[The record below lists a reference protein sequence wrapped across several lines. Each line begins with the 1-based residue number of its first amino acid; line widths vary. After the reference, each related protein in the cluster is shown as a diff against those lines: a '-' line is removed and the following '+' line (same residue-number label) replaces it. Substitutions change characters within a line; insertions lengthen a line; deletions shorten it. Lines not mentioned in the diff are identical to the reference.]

1 MSMNG
6 IDISSWNTGIN
17 LDVVPCDFVIVKATE
32 GTGYVNPDF
41 ERAYNQAKNAGKCLG
56 IYHYAKGLDANAEA
70 DYFLKCVGNRAGEAI
85 LVLDWEG
92 QGNSQ
97 FGVND
102 FAWVKAWLERVVSKT
117 GVKPLIYTSQSVM
130 ARFNGLGDYGMWIA
144 QYANND
150 PTGYQDKP
158 WKEGEYAC
166 AIRQYSSEG
175 RLPGYDG
182 RLDLNK
188 AYMDRDGWNK
198 YAGKGNALQPGAGA
212 GNGTGGAA
220 VDGKSALDLAAEVM
234 RGRHGNGND
243 RRARLGSMYDAVQGL
258 IDHVASASAADLAK
272 EVIAGKYGNGEV
284 RKTVLGSRY
293 DDVQR
298 IVNGG
303 VAKPSAPAAQYYT
316 VKSGDTLSGIAA
328 RYGTTYQRLAQM
340 NGIANPNKI
349 YAGQI
354 IRVK

>member
-56 IYHYAKGLDANAEA
+56 IYHYAKGLDAVAEA
-70 DYFLKCVGNRAGEAI
+70 DYFLGKVGQRVGEAI

-92 QGNSQ
+92 GDNKR

-102 FAWVKAWLERVVSKT
+102 SQWVKTWLERVVSKT

-130 ARFNGLGDYGMWIA
+130 ARFNGLGDYEMWIA
-144 QYANND
+144 QYANNN

-188 AYMDRDGWNK
+188 AYMDRNGWNK
-198 YAGKGNALQPGAGA
+198 YAGKGNAVNP
-212 GNGTGGAA
+212 GTGTGTGT
-220 VDGKSALDLAAEVM
+220 VSTVSGKSALDLAAEVM
-234 RGRHGNGND
+234 RGQHGNGND
-243 RRARLGSMYDAVQGL
+243 RRARLGTMYDVVQGL
-258 IDHVASASAADLAK
+258 IDHVASASAADLAN
-272 EVIAGKYGNGEV
+272 EVIAGRYGNGEV
-284 RKTVLGSRY
+284 RKTVLGNRY
-293 DDVQR
+293 NEVQK

-303 VAKPSAPAAQYYT
+303 GARPSAPAAQYYT
-316 VKSGDTLSGIAA
+316 IKSGDTLSGIAA

-349 YAGQI
+349 YAGQK

>member
-6 IDISSWNTGIN
+6 IDISSWNAGIN
-17 LDVVPCDFVIVKATE
+17 LDAVPCDFVIIKATE
-32 GTGYVNPDF
+32 GTGYINPDF
-41 ERAYNQAKNAGKCLG
+41 DRAYNQAKNAGKCLG
-56 IYHYAKGLDANAEA
+56 IYHYARGLDATAEA
-70 DYFLKCVGNRAGEAI
+70 DYFLSKVGQRVGEAI

-92 QGNSQ
+92 GDNKR
-97 FGVND
+97 FGIND
-102 FAWVKAWLERVVSKT
+102 SEWVKTWLERVVSKT

-130 ARFNGLGDYGMWIA
+130 ARFNKLSGYGMWIA
-144 QYANND
+144 QYANNN

-158 WKEGEYAC
+158 WNEGAYAC
-166 AIRQYSSEG
+166 AIRQYSSSG
-175 RLPGYDG
+175 NLPGWNGD
-182 RLDLNK
+182 LDLNK

-198 YAGKGNALQPGAGA
+198 YAGKGNAVQPGAGA
-212 GNGTGGAA
+212 GGGNVTA
-220 VDGKSALDLAAEVM
+220 GKSTVELVMEVM
-234 RGRHGNGND
+234 QGKHGNGNE
-243 RRARLGSMYDAVQGL
+243 RKARLGTMYDEVQKL
-258 IDHVASASAADLAK
+258 IDHIASASAADLAK

-293 DDVQR
+293 DEVQR

-349 YAGQI
+349 YAGQK